1 MKKNVLVIS
10 SSPRKGG
17 NSDTLCDEFIK
28 GAQSAGHNT
37 EKIFLRDKKIHY
49 CTGCGVCYNTKKCSQ
64 KDDMDE
70 ILDKMIAANVIVLA
84 TPVYFYTMCGQLK
97 TMIDRCCSR
106 YTQIVNKDFYY
117 IITAADPMPE
127 AVERVIN
134 EFGGFMDC
142 LTDPVEKDSINGLG
156 VWNKGD
162 INGKEILHEAF
173 IKGKN
178 I

>member
-1 MKKNVLVIS
+1 
-10 SSPRKGG
+10 
-17 NSDTLCDEFIK
+17 
-28 GAQSAGHNT
+28 
-37 EKIFLRDKKIHY
+37 
-49 CTGCGVCYNTKKCSQ
+49 
-64 KDDMDE
+64 MDE